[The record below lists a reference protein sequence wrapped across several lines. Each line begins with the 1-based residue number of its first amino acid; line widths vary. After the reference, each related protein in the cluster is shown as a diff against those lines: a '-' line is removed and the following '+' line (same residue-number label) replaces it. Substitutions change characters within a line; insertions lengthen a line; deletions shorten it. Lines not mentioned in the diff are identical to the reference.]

1 MDVCSYLL
9 DANPLRKLQGHLNRQ
24 IEYTFCASYKDH
36 SNRMIFATFLEV
48 WHLNGAPELEL
59 EQMNLFDLLFGKPV
73 STVNA
78 LELNER
84 LKNGKRPVVID
95 VRQPDEY
102 RTGHIIGAKLI
113 PLNKLHGRM
122 KELPP
127 QREIICVCASGN
139 RSASAT
145 RMLAKAGY
153 NAVNMQGGMLAW
165 RRANLSVRKG
175 DAP

>member
-1 MDVCSYLL
+1 
-9 DANPLRKLQGHLNRQ
+9 
-24 IEYTFCASYKDH
+24 
-36 SNRMIFATFLEV
+36 
-48 WHLNGAPELEL
+48 
-59 EQMNLFDLLFGKPV
+59 MNLFELLFGKPV

-84 LKNGKRPVVID
+84 LTNGKRPIVID

-113 PLNKLHGRM
+113 PLNKLHSRL
-122 KELPP
+122 KELP
-127 QREIICVCASGN
+127 QSKEIVCVCASGN
-139 RSASAT
+139 RSGSAA

-153 NAVNMQGGMLAW
+153 NAVNMKGGMLAW

-175 DAP
+175 DAA